1 VATFTEKTKDH
12 DAYVHLF
19 LVLLINEIFTNPFFD
34 TVIEGTAAL
43 FTGKGSPIG
52 LDNFSEI
59 LNRGYTI
66 IDKTLLIADFI
77 RCSAIVS
84 LVVRPRRFGKTINLT
99 MLRDFFSIP
108 VHPDNENYRREL
120 FRDTKMMKEEQAL
133 FDEHFCKYPVIF
145 LSLKVCYLLSR
156 LDCYCVLF
164 C

>member
-1 VATFTEKTKDH
+1 MTRMRTIPCFIS
-12 DAYVHLF
+12 LF
-19 LVLLINEIFTNPFFD
+19 FFFIETNLFSIMLD
-34 TVIEGTAAL
+34 GTATL

-66 IDKTLLIADFI
+66 IDKTLLIADFVD
-77 RCSAIVS
+77 CVAMVS

-108 VHPDNENYRREL
+108 IHPDNKDYRREL
-120 FRDTKMMKEEQAL
+120 FKDTKIMKERPEL
-133 FDEHFCKYPVIF
+133 FDDYFCKYPVIF